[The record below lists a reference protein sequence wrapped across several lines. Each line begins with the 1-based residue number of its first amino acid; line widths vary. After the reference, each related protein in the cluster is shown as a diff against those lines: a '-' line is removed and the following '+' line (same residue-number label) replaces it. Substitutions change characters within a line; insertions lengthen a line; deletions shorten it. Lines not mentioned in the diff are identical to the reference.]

1 MSCPYCG
8 WSVSAIVRSRG
19 GIVQDKV
26 HRRRECA
33 QCGRLF
39 PTAERVDRE
48 LLERELGATG
58 ELGSSP
64 LFDPPAPPATW
75 AEAERLLH
83 LLWGQAKDREYVKT
97 DWLALQQVLTGLKR
111 SA

>member
-1 MSCPYCG
+1 M
-8 WSVSAIVRSRG
+8 SAIVRSRG

-48 LLERELGATG
+48 LLERELEANG
-58 ELGSSP
+58 ELA
-64 LFDPPAPPATW
+64 PPAPPVTW
-75 AEAERLLH
+75 TEAERLLH